1 MAPVG
6 SEGAAVNPRR
16 SPVPRANG
24 LSVKIAAYAQEL
36 AGTESDSDPD
46 LESAGAAELRR
57 SLKEGEGHH
66 VQRRRDRAATS

>member
-1 MAPVG
+1 M
-6 SEGAAVNPRR
+6 
-16 SPVPRANG
+16 
-24 LSVKIAAYAQEL
+24 KIAAYAQEL